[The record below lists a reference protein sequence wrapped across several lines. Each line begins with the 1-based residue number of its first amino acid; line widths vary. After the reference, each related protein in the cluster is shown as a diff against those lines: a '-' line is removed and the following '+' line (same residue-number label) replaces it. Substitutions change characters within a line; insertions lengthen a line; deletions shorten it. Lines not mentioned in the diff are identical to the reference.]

1 MSDFYT
7 EDLAKFG
14 YRELKEAGKLLTAI
28 GKGLPDD
35 FDDDGIKVGFNMNS
49 GYVFLTNAEYQ
60 VAMLDEES
68 GKLYSF
74 YTTPYEGYEGSYQ
87 ELLDQIDDM
96 HHEDQEYVKEI
107 AQYNG
112 VGVFKAQ
119 LTKWED

>member
-7 EDLAKFG
+7 EDLTKFG
-14 YRELKEAGKLLTAI
+14 YRELEEAGKLLSAI

-49 GYVFLTNAEYQ
+49 GYVVLTNAEFQ

-68 GKLYSF
+68 GELYSF
-74 YTTPYEGYEGSYQ
+74 YTTPYGGYEGSYQ

-96 HHEDQEYVKEI
+96 HHEDQEYLKEI

-112 VGVFKAQ
+112 GK
-119 LTKWED
+119 L